1 MTCSTVHVLALTV
14 DLSLFLMGEPTLG
27 LLEHGRQLLILA
39 AELSDLGL
47 LRSLRGQ

>member
-1 MTCSTVHVLALTV
+1 MTCTV
-14 DLSLFLMGEPTLG
+14 DLFLFLVGEPTLG